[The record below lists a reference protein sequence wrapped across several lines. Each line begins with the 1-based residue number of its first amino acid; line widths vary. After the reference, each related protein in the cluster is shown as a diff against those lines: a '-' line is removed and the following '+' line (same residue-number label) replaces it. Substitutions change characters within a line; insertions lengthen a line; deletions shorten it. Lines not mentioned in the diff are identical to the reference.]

1 MRFVIYGAGAI
12 GATLG
17 AKLHIAGEDVVLI
30 ARGRHLDALQARG
43 LRFQTPAGE
52 ETLAIPAASSPD
64 ELEFDPSDV
73 VLLTMKSQDTAPAL
87 ERLKARAP
95 SDVAIVCAQN
105 GVENERL
112 ALRLFP
118 HVYAMLVYLPAQHIE
133 PGVVQAFAAP
143 TPGVLDLGCFPS
155 GVDERAQ
162 AIAAAIDAAGIAS
175 IARADIM
182 RWKYAK
188 LLTNLANA
196 VEVLFGPG
204 ADGDWAQRARAEAT
218 ACYRAAAIDFTSEE
232 EIRERRRAMG
242 ALQPVAGSAHAGG
255 SSWQSLER
263 GAATLETD
271 YLNGEIV
278 LLGRLHGV
286 PTPVNEALAETAR
299 RMSREGERPGSADP
313 GSLEAAV
320 QAFAL
325 AGAPTG
331 H

>member
-12 GATLG
+12 GATIG
-17 AKLHIAGEDVVLI
+17 AKLHSAGEDVVLI
-30 ARGRHLDALQARG
+30 ARGKHLDALRRRG

-52 ETLAIPAASSPD
+52 ETLAIPALASPD
-64 ELEFDPSDV
+64 EVELDASDV
-73 VLLTMKSQDTAPAL
+73 VLLTMKSQDTAAAL

-118 HVYAMLVYLPAQHIE
+118 HVYGIPVYLPTQHIE

-143 TPGVLDLGCFPS
+143 TPGVVDLGRFPS

-162 AIAAAIDAAGIAS
+162 TIAAALDAAGLAS
-175 IARADIM
+175 VARADIM

-188 LLTNLANA
+188 LLANLHNV

-204 ADGDWAQRARAEAT
+204 AEGHWAERARAEAI
-218 ACYRAAAIDFTSEE
+218 ACYRAAAIDFTSQD

-242 ALQPVAGSAHAGG
+242 ALQAVDGKPHAGG

-263 GAATLETD
+263 GSSTLETD

-286 PTPVNEALAETAR
+286 PTPVNEALQEIAR
-299 RMSREGERPGSADP
+299 RMSRERERPGSVDP
-313 GSLEAAV
+313 ESVEAAV
-320 QAFAL
+320 RRLAL

-331 H
+331 P

>member
-12 GATLG
+12 GATIG
-17 AKLHIAGEDVVLI
+17 AKLHSAGEDVVLI
-30 ARGRHLDALQARG
+30 ARGRHLDALRRRG

-52 ETLAIPAASSPD
+52 QTLAIPALASPD
-64 ELEFDPSDV
+64 EVELDASDV
-73 VLLTMKSQDTAPAL
+73 VLLTMKSQDTAAAL

-118 HVYAMLVYLPAQHIE
+118 HVYGIPVYLPTQHIE

-143 TPGVLDLGCFPS
+143 TPGVVDLGRFPS

-162 AIAAAIDAAGIAS
+162 TIAAALDAAGLAS
-175 IARADIM
+175 VARADIM

-188 LLTNLANA
+188 LLANLHNV

-204 ADGDWAQRARAEAT
+204 AEGHWAERARAEAI
-218 ACYRAAAIDFTSEE
+218 ACYRAAAIDFTSQD

-242 ALQPVAGSAHAGG
+242 ALQAVDGKPHAGG

-263 GAATLETD
+263 STGRIEAD
-271 YLNGEIV
+271 YLNGEIA
-278 LLGRLHGV
+278 LLGRLYGV
-286 PTPVNEALAETAR
+286 PTPANDVLQRAADDAAR
-299 RMSREGERPGSADP
+299 RKRPPGSVSADE
-313 GSLEAAV
+313 LLAAMV
-320 QAFAL
+320 
-325 AGAPTG
+325 P
-331 H
+331 